1 MALFDDILNGG
12 NLATSLAIG
21 AGALIAELLLSSTAR
36 PVAKSVIKRGT
47 DRLSRGRAVLRRRGG
62 SHRRH
67 GPGSPTRNCRD
78 NTGARPCR
86 GEQFALVDDHQ
97 LWKFPQ
103 RGFPVAEV
111 VLPRSLCAT
120 KAKLK

>member
-86 GEQFALVDDHQ
+86 GEQFARYLTIISFGN
-97 LWKFPQ
+97 FPSAASRSPKLFC
-103 RGFPVAEV
+103 RGLYALRRP
-111 VLPRSLCAT
+111 S
-120 KAKLK
+120 